1 MLWRNSS
8 DYLSGIHSENAQMAR
23 KQPELERGARSK
35 AVRAFLKAHPSA
47 SPAKVVAAL
56 QEQGL
61 QVSLGLVSVI
71 KYSKR
76 TSGLADVKT
85 SAAALFQAKKLAD
98 RVGGIR
104 NAQEL
109 LNLLEQLR

>member
-1 MLWRNSS
+1 
-8 DYLSGIHSENAQMAR
+8 MAR

-35 AVRAFLKAHPSA
+35 AVRAFLKTHPSA

-61 QVSLGLVSVI
+61 KISLGLVSVI
-71 KYSKR
+71 KYSKGA
-76 TSGLADVKT
+76 SGRADVKT
-85 SAAALFQAKKLAD
+85 SANTLLMAKKLAD

-104 NAQEL
+104 NVQEL
-109 LNLLEQLR
+109 LNLLEKLR

>member
-1 MLWRNSS
+1 MLWQNSS
-8 DYLSGIHSENAQMAR
+8 YYLSGIHSEIGQMAK

-35 AVRAFLKAHPSA
+35 VVRAFLKAHPSA

-76 TSGLADVKT
+76 ASGRADFKT
-85 SAAALFQAKKLAD
+85 SAETLFQAKKLAD